1 MRTPSPKL
9 PAPGT
14 LAFSAFHAA
23 QTPQRTTLLIFFSR
37 AKQLRSNER
46 SPRRESDLPYLGSL
60 IFYGQNRK
68 NLICLLSQESEVS
81 LSLGGFSMSL
91 KKQVF
96 ESAKLP
102 ALQTWPNLRMNSV
115 QAYYLGSEIKC
126 TAHPHVRESHTCAV
140 NQDLSG
146 TYQTRTSMPG
156 KSNSCPWGVC
166 SLVVAQGS
174 LAKRWKPSRVYKS
187 VLRWGIVHQISADL
201 AFFSDTIS
209 AQQDRKNMRLL
220 WTKITLSYLKFS
232 KTKKCSSTHSI
243 ADFICKE
250 KCGPNTFTDLLA
262 NVLPK

>member
-1 MRTPSPKL
+1 MGRQPRAGRQLQGFSFQLRTFAVFLQPAFPWVCPHPGL
-9 PAPGT
+9 CTLEGRHLAPG
-14 LAFSAFHAA
+14 LGWKESAALMI
-23 QTPQRTTLLIFFSR
+23 TLLIFFSR
-37 AKQLRSNER
+37 AKRLRSNER

-60 IFYGQNRK
+60 IFYGQYCK
-68 NLICLLSQESEVS
+68 NLICLLPQESEVS

-156 KSNSCPWGVC
+156 KSNSCP
-166 SLVVAQGS
+166 
-174 LAKRWKPSRVYKS
+174 
-187 VLRWGIVHQISADL
+187 
-201 AFFSDTIS
+201 
-209 AQQDRKNMRLL
+209 
-220 WTKITLSYLKFS
+220 
-232 KTKKCSSTHSI
+232 
-243 ADFICKE
+243 
-250 KCGPNTFTDLLA
+250 
-262 NVLPK
+262 